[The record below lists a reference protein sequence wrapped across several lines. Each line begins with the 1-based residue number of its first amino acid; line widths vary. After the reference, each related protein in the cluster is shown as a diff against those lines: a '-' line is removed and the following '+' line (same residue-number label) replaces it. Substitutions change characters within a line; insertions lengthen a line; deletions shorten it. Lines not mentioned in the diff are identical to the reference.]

1 MRTKQIAKSRE
12 GRAPLAHSPESAESR
27 MQRVE
32 SREQRA
38 ESREQRAEEEPLLG
52 KSRKHTAPSR
62 EDKNREQR
70 KEGRG

>member
-12 GRAPLAHSPESAESR
+12 GRATLAHSPESAESR

-38 ESREQRAEEEPLLG
+38 ESRERTFAREEQKAYSTE
-52 KSRKHTAPSR
+52 K
-62 EDKNREQR
+62 
-70 KEGRG
+70 RG